1 MKNQWIRERH
11 GAGHSIFKEGDIGQK
26 AYLIERGVVSITSVR
41 NGQFKEVARLGE
53 GDMFGEIA
61 LIDQRPRT
69 ADATALEE
77 TTLIPISRD
86 HVIDKLKQS
95 DPLLSYLLEVVVDR
109 WRESLG
115 LKGGPATRAFA
126 SGDETRDLK
135 SFAIKQLRIAQ
146 NLSDGL
152 GKGELLVFYQ
162 PVVHLHNLELAGF
175 EALVR
180 WNTPDRGMVSPAEFI
195 EVAENTGLIVPMG
208 RWVLETAL
216 AALPRF
222 QSVMDAHHPGRE
234 RLFMSINVSAR
245 QLQEESEVV
254 RIIDSI
260 RASGV
265 DTRHIKLEVT
275 ESALIN
281 NPESAAQALH
291 ALKSLGLLLA
301 IDDFGTGYSSLSYL
315 SQYPLDNL
323 KIDQSFVFKMQEE
336 AGSLRITK
344 AIASMAHDL
353 EMKCI
358 AEGVERESDV
368 ALLRDMRVAYGQGY
382 FFSKPC
388 GQEQAE
394 QYIRAKGGAAA

>member
-1 MKNQWIRERH
+1 MKNLWIRERFS
-11 GAGHSIFKEGDIGQK
+11 AGHAIFKEGDAGDD
-26 AYLIERGVVSITSVR
+26 AYLIERGSVSLTSVR

-69 ADATALEE
+69 ADATAVEE
-77 TTLIPISRD
+77 TTLIPISRR
-86 HVIDKLKQS
+86 HVEEKLRRS

-115 LKGGPATRAFA
+115 LASRDSKPRFGP
-126 SGDETRDLK
+126 GDESIGLK

-152 GKGELLVFYQ
+152 AKGELLLHYQ
-162 PVVHLHNLELAGF
+162 PMVRLDTLQLAGF
-175 EALVR
+175 EALIR
-180 WNTPDRGMVSPAEFI
+180 WNRPEQGMVPPIEFI
-195 EVAENTGLIVPMG
+195 HVAENTGLIIPVG
-208 RWVLETAL
+208 LWVLETAL
-216 AALPRF
+216 AALPRL
-222 QSVMDAHHPGRE
+222 QAVMDAHHPGLE
-234 RLFMSINVSAR
+234 KLFMSVNVSAR
-245 QLQEESEVV
+245 QLQERSDVE
-254 RIIDSI
+254 RLMNAI
-260 RASGV
+260 RASGL
-265 DTRHIKLEVT
+265 DPRQIKLEVT
-275 ESALIN
+275 ESALIDS
-281 NPESAAQALH
+281 PDAAADALH